1 MKKDSTLTV
10 NAARLLTGVALSAVI
25 AGNAAAQVRDEIVV
39 TSQRTEQSLQDVPIS
54 VTAFSGG
61 DLDAQQI
68 ESFNDIQMNTPNFSF
83 TRSQFTGSTI
93 VIRGVGALAVG
104 ADSEPAL
111 SIHMNDLPLDA
122 PRLFETEF
130 FDVER
135 IEVLRGPQGTLFG
148 RNATGGVVNV
158 ITAKAN
164 PDGVE
169 AHADVEVGNYSSV
182 KFKGALNLPV
192 SDTLAL
198 RVAGTTIN
206 RDGYTTNEF
215 DGSDVDDRNIW
226 AVRGSLRWYPTDNTT
241 VDVTVSHMRE
251 DDSRLRHSNTTCTR
265 DPSGV
270 RGCLPG
276 IQGNDQPHLA
286 GTTHILSSAETFET
300 LGGLLGSPG
309 LGAFGLFSVAGDPN
323 LTQPARSADNRVIN
337 TNFNPIYNA
346 EETIFMA
353 NIRHDF
359 DNFSVKLTGGYGDS
373 RISQFQDQLNDF
385 GAETALSGA
394 MLPLV
399 LAGTIPITYNALYAD
414 GLLPVSGFDEGSA
427 GFIGGNILQ
436 QSNTFSTIEQSIGQS
451 DYWSIE
457 GIGTSNFDGPFN
469 FLLGASYSSSEGFAD
484 FYTSGNSLDYL
495 SAVLASVGFADGT
508 SIYAPYFRSDGSAER
523 KSTSVFGEIYVD
535 LSDTLRFTGGV
546 RYNHDEKSIQDRALL
561 LDSFLALAGGDPGL
575 APPFGM
581 GTAPVVVPLGTT
593 DVTAGLDVIN
603 PRRVDTVDFDEFT
616 GRAVLDWQMTDN
628 ALLYLSYSRG
638 YKPGGFNAPASVGLG
653 VQPTYEPEFINA
665 YEIGLKSNLFEG
677 VLQANLTGFYYDYS
691 GLQVSKIINRT
702 SVNENV
708 DATIWGVEG
717 EFILRPT
724 DNLRLNSTVSYL
736 NTEIG
741 EFMSFDPGNPTAGD
755 PDADL
760 FKDLTN
766 AANCVVRNN
775 GAPSLIGQLANPLA
789 PAGPTNPLITPFTVC
804 DAILEPAIAARNGLL
819 MTNYELLAGIEQN
832 LEGNRLPGAPEFS
845 FSVGAEYTFPMGTF
859 AEVTPRIDYY
869 WQDDFY
875 TRVFNT
881 DGDLV
886 EGWDVMNAQVTVN
899 SVDGPWYVRF
909 FMQNVLN
916 DEQITGQYLQDQSAG
931 LITNIFLQE
940 PRRYGVAVGARF

>member
-1 MKKDSTLTV
+1 MKKDSALT
-10 NAARLLTGVALSAVI
+10 AFATRLLTGVALGAVA
-25 AGNAAAQVRDEIVV
+25 AGGAAAQGRDEIVV

-54 VTAFSGG
+54 VSAFSEA
-61 DLDAQQI
+61 DLQAQQI
-68 ESFNDIQMNTPNFSF
+68 ESFTDIQLNTPNFAF

-93 VIRGVGALAVG
+93 VIRGIGALAVG

-130 FDVER
+130 YDLER

-164 PDGVE
+164 PDAVE
-169 AHADVEVGNYSSV
+169 ANAEAEYGNYQSM
-182 KFKGALNLPV
+182 KFKGALNLPL
-192 SDTLAL
+192 SETLAV
-198 RVAGTTIN
+198 RVAGTVIQ

-215 DGSDVDDRNIW
+215 DGSDVDDRDIW
-226 AVRGSLRWYPTDNTT
+226 SARGSLRWYPTDNTT
-241 VDVTVSHMRE
+241 VDVVVSHMRE

-276 IQGNDQPHLA
+276 VQGNDQPHLA

-300 LGGLLGSPG
+300 LGGLLGAPG
-309 LGAFGLFSVAGDPN
+309 LGAFGLFSVATDPN
-323 LTQPARSADNRVIN
+323 LTQPMRSADNRVIN
-337 TNFNPIYNA
+337 TNFRPQYNA
-346 EETIFMA
+346 EETIIMA

-359 DNFSVKLTGGYGDS
+359 ENFSVKLTGGYGDS
-373 RISQFQDQLNDF
+373 RISQYQDQLNDF
-385 GAETALSGA
+385 GAAITLNDLALGF
-394 MLPLV
+394 
-399 LAGTIPITYNALYAD
+399 TIPTTYGALYAD
-414 GLLPVSGFDEGSA
+414 GLLPISDFDAGST
-427 GFIGGNILQ
+427 GFIGGNVVGE
-436 QSNTFSTIEQSIGQS
+436 SGFFSTVERSIGET

-457 GIGTSNFDGPFN
+457 GIVNSSFEGPFN
-469 FLLGASYSSSEGFAD
+469 FLLGGSYSESDGFAD
-484 FYTSGNSLDYL
+484 FFTAGNSLDYL
-495 SAVLASVGFADGT
+495 SATLGSVAFADGT
-508 SIYAPYFRSDGSAER
+508 SIYSPFFRSDGQASR
-523 KSTSVFGEIYVD
+523 NSTSVFGEIYFD
-535 LSDTLRFTGGV
+535 ISDTLRFTGGM
-546 RYNHDEKSIQDRALL
+546 RYNHDEKSIRDRALL
-561 LDSFLALAGGDPGL
+561 LDSFLALAGGNPNL

-581 GTAPVVVPLGTT
+581 GVAPVVVPLGTT
-593 DVTAGLDVIN
+593 DVTSALDAIN
-603 PRRVDTVDFDEFT
+603 PHRTGTVDFDEFT
-616 GRAVLDWQMTDN
+616 GRAVLDWQVTDN
-628 ALLYLSYSRG
+628 SLLYFSYSRG

-653 VQPTYEPEFINA
+653 AAASYDPEFINA
-665 YEIGLKSNLFEG
+665 FELGLKSNMLDG

-708 DATIWGVEG
+708 DATIWGLEG

-724 DNLRLNSTVSYL
+724 DRLRLNSTVSYL
-736 NTEIG
+736 NTEVG
-741 EFMSFDPGNPTAGD
+741 EFFSFDPGNPTAGD

-766 AANCVVRNN
+766 AANCVVKNN
-775 GAPSLIGQLANPLA
+775 GAPTLIGQLANPLA
-789 PAGPTNPLITPFTVC
+789 APGPTNPLITPFTVC
-804 DAILEPAIAARNGLL
+804 DAILNPAIAARNGLL

-845 FSVGAEYTFPMGTF
+845 FSVGAEYTLPIGGSM
-859 AEVTPRIDYY
+859 EVTPRVDYY
-869 WQDDFY
+869 WQDDFF

-881 DGDLV
+881 DGDRV
-886 EGWDVMNAQVTVN
+886 DSWDVMNAQVTLN
-899 SVDGPWYVRF
+899 SVDGPWYVRV

-940 PRRYGVAVGARF
+940 PRRYGIAVGATF